1 MTREEALRLA
11 LEATPNDPAK
21 AIQTA
26 RDMLAFLSEEPKSAF
41 PSPASKPPAYD
52 PGLALPVYFRATPDD
67 KNNST
72 PNPNPP
78 DVAYHRGLT
87 EQERILL
94 GLNKTRR
101 QWTSA
106 HDDELSLH
114 IQCGDSG
121 AIYDAAVSLR
131 RSVKSCYCRAAR
143 LFTTAEDS
151 RTLTR
156 MYRFARNRLMEETGQ
171 HGTL

>member
-41 PSPASKPPAYD
+41 PSPASKPTVADAAPD
-52 PGLALPVYFRATPDD
+52 LLAGWTPLPH
-67 KNNST
+67 
-72 PNPNPP
+72 NPP